1 MSEDTVD
8 DLMEA
13 TYRALCK
20 HGYAELTMQDIAA
33 ESDKSKGTLHYHFD
47 GKGDLLESFLGFL
60 LDRFEDRLETLAGET
75 PAERLHALFDEL
87 LTEGDNDAAE
97 EFRTAIL
104 EIKSQSPYNEAYQEQ
119 LTEFDRAMH
128 DRIANFVEAGIE
140 AGQFRDDVD
149 PDETAE
155 FLVTV
160 FHGAQTRAAAV
171 DQSLEQT
178 RRYVHEYIDDLRTDD
193 SSPDD
198 GDASSTDGTAD
209 VSSAAETE
217 ATTADDSEDA
227 GEDTGEDET
236 EGD

>member
-1 MSEDTVD
+1 MSDDTVD

-33 ESDKSKGTLHYHFD
+33 ETDKSKGTLHYHFD
-47 GKGDLLESFLGFL
+47 GKADLLESFLGFL

-87 LTEGDNDAAE
+87 LTASDDDAAE

-104 EIKSQSPYNEAYQEQ
+104 EIKSQSPYNEAYRER
-119 LTEFDRAMH
+119 LTEFDRTMH
-128 DRIANFVEAGIE
+128 DRIADFVEAGIE
-140 AGQFRDDVD
+140 AGQFREDVD

-171 DQSLEQT
+171 DRSLERT
-178 RRYVHEYIDDLRTDD
+178 RRYVHAYIDDLRVDD
-193 SSPDD
+193 SSPDGGDASAAD
-198 GDASSTDGTAD
+198 GTADASST
-209 VSSAAETE
+209 AETS
-217 ATTADDSEDA
+217 ATAEDGSENA
-227 GEDTGEDET
+227 GEDESEGE
-236 EGD
+236 

>member
-1 MSEDTVD
+1 MSDDTVD

-33 ESDKSKGTLHYHFD
+33 ETDKSKGTLHYHFD
-47 GKGDLLESFLGFL
+47 GKADLLESFLGFL

-87 LTEGDNDAAE
+87 LTASDDDAE

-104 EIKSQSPYNEAYQEQ
+104 EIKSQSPYNEAYRER
-119 LTEFDRAMH
+119 LTEFDRTMH
-128 DRIANFVEAGIE
+128 DRIADFVGDGIE
-140 AGQFRDDVD
+140 AGQFREDVD

-171 DQSLEQT
+171 DRSLERT
-178 RRYVHEYIDDLRTDD
+178 RRYVHAYIDDLRVDD
-193 SSPDD
+193 SSPDGD
-198 GDASSTDGTAD
+198 DASAADGTAD
-209 VSSAAETE
+209 ASSAAETS
-217 ATTADDSEDA
+217 ATAEDGSENA
-227 GEDTGEDET
+227 GGDESEGE
-236 EGD
+236 

>member
-47 GKGDLLESFLGFL
+47 GKGDLLESFLEFL
-60 LDRFEDRLETLAGET
+60 LDRFEERLETIPGET

-87 LTEGDNDAAE
+87 LTPADDDAE

-104 EIKSQSPYNEAYQEQ
+104 EIKSQSPYNDAYREQ

-128 DRIANFVEAGIE
+128 DRIADFVEAGIE
-140 AGQFRDDVD
+140 SGQFRADVD
-149 PDETAE
+149 PGETAE

-178 RRYVHEYIDDLRTDD
+178 KRYVHEYIDGLRAAD

-198 GDASSTDGTAD
+198 GGASSTNGTADASSD
-209 VSSAAETE
+209 SETE
-217 ATTADDSEDA
+217 ATAKDDSE
-227 GEDTGEDET
+227 GTGNDET